1 MPRAARVDGEAT
13 QPGVIVRRPG
23 PDPAYRGDVTSIPT
37 AANPIHDIP
46 EAPAIPRR
54 FPRYP
59 DHFTWEPS
67 SRWVR
72 GVVGDVAVVD
82 SRHQILVWEP
92 GHKVPEYAF
101 PEAQVRTDLLVPGSA
116 PEHHYWRPA
125 TKDVEWFDLVVGDRR
140 IPAAAW
146 RWAQPGLEHYVGVSW
161 YTSVLDGWFE
171 EDEPVITHPR
181 DPGSRIDVIAS
192 SRHVLVRIDGQEVA
206 ESSHPVVLFEH
217 GLPAR
222 FYLPAEDVRWE
233 ALEPVDLATTCPY
246 KGRADRYWALRSAPD
261 REIAWS
267 YSAPFHQVSAIKDRI
282 AFYNER
288 VELIVDGV
296 PFVDSPTTWA

>member
-1 MPRAARVDGEAT
+1 M
-13 QPGVIVRRPG
+13 
-23 PDPAYRGDVTSIPT
+23 TSIPT
-37 AANPIHDIP
+37 TAAPVLEIP
-46 EAPAIPRR
+46 AAPGESAVLTRH

-59 DHFTWEPS
+59 DRFTWEPS

-92 GHKVPEYAF
+92 GHKVPEYGF
-101 PEAQVRTDLLVPGSA
+101 PESHVRTDLLVPGSA
-116 PEHHYWRPA
+116 PEQQRWRPA
-125 TKDVEWFDLVVGDRR
+125 TKDVAWFDLVDGDRR

-146 RWAQPGLEHYVGVSW
+146 RWTVPGLEHYIGVSW
-161 YTSVLDGWFE
+161 FPGVLDGWFE

-181 DPGSRIDVIAS
+181 DPGSRIDVLPT
-192 SRHVLVRIDGQEVA
+192 SRHVVVRVDGEQVA
-206 ESSHPVVLFEH
+206 ESSTAVVLYEH

-222 FYLPAEDVRWE
+222 FYLPAADLRWE
-233 ALEPVDLATTCPY
+233 ALTPVDLRTTCPY
-246 KGRADRYWALRSAPD
+246 KGEADRYWALASAPE

-288 VELIVDGV
+288 VELVVDGA
-296 PFVDSPTTWA
+296 PYVDSPRSWA